1 MNQNNIIMLYL
12 VFLTLIITI
21 QTKVIIIDSSCEDA
35 VCQENLKNYVKRLNS
50 NIVCSQTGAK
60 FASTVSHTIPPPY
73 CSGIYGKA
81 YTEGPGGKIEIT
93 DMTKTDD
100 SSKLY
105 IRLGLTMTDIQDQRR
120 CKQVGTDSDYIIREC
135 PILIE
140 YRNFA
145 QDYTVKELRY
155 LVTVKVP
162 RRIGVEFVIIGNPI
176 LEKGCDCNIDGNLK
190 YKVEL
195 YRGSDCKIPIT
206 QGSSLTYGEDVCI
219 SVIGDD
225 EFTKVAKFDVTQLI
239 ATYSREGKADNTINM
254 MNVAEIKC
262 SLNNVCTPG
271 QIFMIL
277 PIINIG
283 RLNFASV
290 IILNEIKR
298 LLANEESLPKGI
310 RVNFPGEY
318 TVEDPYGLYTE
329 AGDEISTS
337 WSSWLGVSF
346 ILLLGLL
353 IYI

>member
-1 MNQNNIIMLYL
+1 
-12 VFLTLIITI
+12 
-21 QTKVIIIDSSCEDA
+21 
-35 VCQENLKNYVKRLNS
+35 
-50 NIVCSQTGAK
+50 
-60 FASTVSHTIPPPY
+60 VSHTTPPPG

-93 DMTKTDD
+93 DIMKTDD

-105 IRLGLTMTDIQDQRR
+105 IRLGLSMTDIQDQRR

-140 YRNFA
+140 YRNSA

-176 LEKGCDCNIDGNLK
+176 LEKGCDCNIDGSLK
-190 YKVEL
+190 YKIQL
-195 YRGSDCKIPIT
+195 YRGSSCNTPIT
-206 QGSSLTYGEDVCI
+206 QGSSLIYGEDVCI

-225 EFTKVAKFDVTQLI
+225 EFTKVAKFDVTQLT
-239 ATYSREGKADNTINM
+239 ATYSREGKADNTVNM

-262 SLNNVCTPG
+262 SLDNVCTPG

-283 RLNFASV
+283 RLNFAGV

-298 LLANEESLPKGI
+298 LLANEESLPRGI
-310 RVNFPGEY
+310 RLNFPGGY
-318 TVEDPYGLYTE
+318 LIEDPYDLYTE
-329 AGDEISTS
+329 ASDEIRTS
-337 WSSWLGVSF
+337 WASWLQGLPIIWLSLCML
-346 ILLLGLL
+346 ILQ
-353 IYI
+353 